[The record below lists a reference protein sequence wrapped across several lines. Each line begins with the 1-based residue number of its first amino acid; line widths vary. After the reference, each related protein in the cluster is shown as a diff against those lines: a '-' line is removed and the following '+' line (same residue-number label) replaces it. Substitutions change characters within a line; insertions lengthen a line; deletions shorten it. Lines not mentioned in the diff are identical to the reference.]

1 MIHNMREEMYRNSL
15 ILTENNDTLE
25 EQIIG
30 ELLSYCEANSV
41 DDNTKEGVISLVSNN
56 FQRERLRKKNRL

>member
-56 FQRERLRKKNRL
+56 FKRERLRKKNRL

>member
-1 MIHNMREEMYRNSL
+1 MIHNIREEMYRNSL

-30 ELLSYCEANSV
+30 ELLSFCEANSV

-56 FQRERLRKKNRL
+56 FKRERLRKKNRL

>member
-1 MIHNMREEMYRNSL
+1 MIHNIREEMYRNSL

-30 ELLSYCEANSV
+30 ELLSFCEANSV

>member
-1 MIHNMREEMYRNSL
+1 MIHNIREEMYRNSL

>member
-1 MIHNMREEMYRNSL
+1 MREEMYRNSL

-56 FQRERLRKKNRL
+56 FKRERLRRKNRL

>member
-1 MIHNMREEMYRNSL
+1 MIHNIREEMYRNSL

-56 FQRERLRKKNRL
+56 FKRERLRRKNRL

>member
-1 MIHNMREEMYRNSL
+1 MIHNIRDEMYRNSL

-30 ELLSYCEANSV
+30 ELLSFCEANSV

>member
-30 ELLSYCEANSV
+30 ELLSFCEANSV

-56 FQRERLRKKNRL
+56 FKRERLRKKNRL

>member
-1 MIHNMREEMYRNSL
+1 MIHNIREEMYRNSL

-56 FQRERLRKKNRL
+56 FKRERLRKKNRL

>member
-15 ILTENNDTLE
+15 ILTEDNDTLE

>member
-1 MIHNMREEMYRNSL
+1 MIHNIREEMYRNSL

-41 DDNTKEGVISLVSNN
+41 DDNTKEVVISLVSNN
-56 FQRERLRKKNRL
+56 FKRERLRKKNRL

>member
-56 FQRERLRKKNRL
+56 FKRERLRRKNRL

>member
-1 MIHNMREEMYRNSL
+1 MIHNIREEMYRNSL

-56 FQRERLRKKNRL
+56 NQAC

>member
-1 MIHNMREEMYRNSL
+1 MYRNSL

-56 FQRERLRKKNRL
+56 FKRERLRKKNRL

>member
-1 MIHNMREEMYRNSL
+1 MIHNIREEMYRNSL
-15 ILTENNDTLE
+15 ILTEDNDTLE

-30 ELLSYCEANSV
+30 ELLSFCEANSV

>member
-1 MIHNMREEMYRNSL
+1 MREEMYRNSL

-30 ELLSYCEANSV
+30 ELLSFCEANSV

-56 FQRERLRKKNRL
+56 FKRERLRRKNRL

>member
-1 MIHNMREEMYRNSL
+1 MIHNIREEMYRNSM

-56 FQRERLRKKNRL
+56 FKRERLRKKNRL

>member
-1 MIHNMREEMYRNSL
+1 MREEMYRNSL

-56 FQRERLRKKNRL
+56 FKRERLRKKNRL

>member
-30 ELLSYCEANSV
+30 ELLSFCEANSV

-56 FQRERLRKKNRL
+56 FKRERLRRKNRL